1 MAKETKG
8 FMTIKWD
15 DQAQKYLVGHIG
27 VYIDYKGN
35 EFIGTEECFTT
46 NKSYEEIRKTIS
58 FEDCEIID
66 IFIIESEKNS

>member
-27 VYIDYKGN
+27 VYIDYKEN

-46 NKSYEEIRKTIS
+46 NKSYEEILD
-58 FEDCEIID
+58 FLMEE
-66 IFIIESEKNS
+66 

>member
-15 DQAQKYLVGHIG
+15 DQTQKYFVGHIG

-35 EFIGTEECFTT
+35 EFIGSEECFPT
-46 NKSYEEIRKTIS
+46 NKSYEEILD
-58 FEDCEIID
+58 FLMEE
-66 IFIIESEKNS
+66 